1 MEDFTGTGMLMPR
14 PSGKE
19 FPVGFRMTVVFADC
33 AELSCSADV
42 SCKVSRGVKV
52 GVAWTGFSEHKLA
65 GVTRPDRGT
74 MERSGSSTFRERLR
88 IIGTAF

>member
-1 MEDFTGTGMLMPR
+1 
-14 PSGKE
+14 
-19 FPVGFRMTVVFADC
+19 MTVVFADC
-33 AELSCSADV
+33 AELSCSTDV